1 MLLQAIMNTLETNRK
16 IESLSKGVEDTKMN
30 QMEILEPKKYHN

>member
-16 IESLSKGVEDTKMN
+16 IESLSKGVEDTKEN
-30 QMEILEPKKYHN
+30 QIEILEPKKYHN